1 MTPKWSCSIA
11 CCQGSRCM
19 SFQHRS
25 IEREGGREGGRDKGN
40 RQSDPNTVSLHHLIF
55 NIPLNTTRSLNA
67 FNTSSP
73 FISSSILSL
82 PFPSISFSIF
92 HSFYCNAAA
101 ALSYLILSCPA
112 DLSQSLFQV
121 CRKVTV
127 ASVHTVKPLQEQ

>member
-67 FNTSSP
+67 FNTFSP
-73 FISSSILSL
+73 FISSSILSFL
-82 PFPSISFSIF
+82 PFPSLQFHFQSFIPSTVMQQLLYPI
-92 HSFYCNAAA
+92 
-101 ALSYLILSCPA
+101 LSYPVLLIYHNHYSKYAGRL
-112 DLSQSLFQV
+112 L
-121 CRKVTV
+121 
-127 ASVHTVKPLQEQ
+127 